1 MSEDE
6 LREAITEASNDFTA
20 TIEERVDVKEIIYLV
35 AYQEEG
41 HDGVRMITGS
51 TKPAPQA
58 LRTAMLNE
66 ALTNANR

>member
-6 LREAITEASNDFTA
+6 LREAITKASNDFTA
-20 TIEERVDVKEIIYLV
+20 AIEERVDVKEIIYLV

-41 HDGVRMITGS
+41 HDNVRMITGS

-66 ALTNANR
+66 ALANANR